1 MESRPGSFQY
11 VPVQL
16 QGGAPW
22 GFTLKGGLEHCEP
35 LTVSKVRSG
44 GSLLPA
50 ASNFEWA
57 SGCAECAGAG
67 LSPTFATWPAGAP
80 EGAAAAPRGSCGR
93 EQAAAK
99 VCLGDGIRT
108 TRPCRSFARSHTR
121 GALGQPRSPHD
132 EEATHLGVGC
142 RKWRLLGVLLASEAP
157 APRRTARG

>member
-35 LTVSKVRSG
+35 LTVSKVRSA
-44 GSLLPA
+44 GSLLT

-67 LSPTFATWPAGAP
+67 LSPT
-80 EGAAAAPRGSCGR
+80 
-93 EQAAAK
+93 
-99 VCLGDGIRT
+99 
-108 TRPCRSFARSHTR
+108 
-121 GALGQPRSPHD
+121 
-132 EEATHLGVGC
+132 
-142 RKWRLLGVLLASEAP
+142 WRLGRPESE
-157 APRRTARG
+157 GL

>member
-44 GSLLPA
+44 GSLLT

-57 SGCAECAGAG
+57 SGCAECARGAG
-67 LSPTFATWPAGAP
+67 LSSTLRLGRPEPEGLQPPGGGPAAGADCSGVCGWRMGP
-80 EGAAAAPRGSCGR
+80 EAPGPR
-93 EQAAAK
+93 
-99 VCLGDGIRT
+99 
-108 TRPCRSFARSHTR
+108 RSLACSHTH
-121 GALGQPRSPHD
+121 GAPGQPRSPHG
-132 EEATHLGVGC
+132 EEATHLSVGC
-142 RKWRLLGVLLASEAP
+142 RKWRLLGVLLALEAP
-157 APRRTARG
+157 EPGRTVRG